1 MTDAVTDA
9 VSLAGA
15 LLAALAFGAGAF
27 LSFVLAPM
35 VFRVLAPAEA
45 SGFLRALFP
54 RYYAFLLA
62 CGVGLVGTGLARPEL
77 LPAAVG
83 LAGLAAGSL
92 ALVPRINA
100 ARDAGEAGAS
110 RFRRLHGLS
119 VAINLAMLVASGWL
133 VAAFAGP

>member
-1 MTDAVTDA
+1 
-9 VSLAGA
+9 
-15 LLAALAFGAGAF
+15 
-27 LSFVLAPM
+27 
-35 VFRVLAPAEA
+35 
-45 SGFLRALFP
+45 
-54 RYYAFLLA
+54 
-62 CGVGLVGTGLARPEL
+62 VGLVGAGLARTDL

-100 ARDAGEAGAS
+100 ARDAGPAGAA

-119 VAINLAMLVASGWL
+119 VAINLAMLGASGWL

>member
-1 MTDAVTDA
+1 MTEAVN
-9 VSLAGA
+9 LAGA
-15 LLAALAFGAGAF
+15 LLAALAFGAGTF
-27 LSFVLAPM
+27 VSFVLAPM
-35 VFRVLAPAEA
+35 VFRVLEPAQA
-45 SGFLRALFP
+45 SGFLRAMFP

-62 CGVGLVGTGLARPEL
+62 CGLGLAGTGLVRTEL
-77 LPAAVG
+77 LPAAAG

-100 ARDAGEAGAS
+100 ARDAGADGAA

-133 VAAFAGP
+133 VAGFAGP